1 MMKSDKGKKLS
12 LEKNQKLSHKEFKKL
27 CGQIRR
33 SNKYIS
39 WKKKVLRRDNLKVK
53 FPNVHHKKSFKS
65 ILINNNIKTIKDANK
80 CKELWDINN
89 GITISRGEH
98 RIITLLERIKNISP
112 GFLQILKDYIEK
124 NQRFS
129 PNKK

>member
-1 MMKSDKGKKLS
+1 M
-12 LEKNQKLSHKEFKKL
+12 NRKEFKKL

-33 SNKYIS
+33 SKKYLN
-39 WKKKVLRRDNLKVK
+39 WKKKILLRDNLKLK
-53 FPNVHHKKSFKS
+53 SPNVHHKKSFNS
-65 ILINNNIKTIKDANK
+65 ILIDNDIKTIEDANK

-98 RIITLLERIKNISP
+98 RIITLLERIKYISP
-112 GFLQILKDYIEK
+112 GFLQILKDYLEK
-124 NQRFS
+124 NQSFS